1 MEREMASDIP
11 GGQTIDIGTDIE
23 SEPAQNRERA
33 KYLRW
38 MIETTPT
45 RPDRDRL
52 EQLAHQYEQLAD
64 RADARRR

>member
-1 MEREMASDIP
+1 MVGDMPACLAMDDIEA
-11 GGQTIDIGTDIE
+11 DME
-23 SEPAQNRERA
+23 SEPAQHRERA

-52 EQLAHQYEQLAD
+52 EQLAHQYEQLAE
-64 RADARRR
+64 RAERHRR